1 MTPTATHVVLGAGP
15 VGSTIAR
22 QLAEAGEHVL
32 VVTRSGRELDIP
44 GVTFARADITDATA
58 VRAMTAAARV
68 VYFAAQPAYTN
79 WPKGFPPLVDGVLG
93 GLRGSG
99 ARLVVVDN
107 LYAYG
112 PTAGAPIHE
121 GLPAAATNRKGRARA
136 LVAAR
141 FLAADKAGDVQ
152 VGIARASDF
161 FGPAQVE
168 SLVGDRFFEPILAGK
183 GVQAIGDPDLPHSVS
198 YVPDFART
206 LIEIGRQDAAL
217 SQVWHVPSAPAV
229 SIRRLSELVAD
240 AAGRPAPKVSTMSMP
255 VLRIAGVFI
264 PTVRELIEMK
274 YEFDE
279 PYILDSSKAE
289 AGLGIHPTPLEV
301 SLATTVAWW
310 RRRLAS
316 AASRAAA

>member
-1 MTPTATHVVLGAGP
+1 MTLAASHVVLGAGP

-22 QLAEAGEHVL
+22 QLAEAGEPVV
-32 VVTRSGRELDIP
+32 VVTRSGRELEIP

-58 VRAMTAAARV
+58 VRAVTAAARV

-99 ARLVVVDN
+99 TRLVVVDN
-107 LYAYG
+107 LYSYG
-112 PTAGAPIHE
+112 PTDGAPIRE
-121 GLPAAATNRKGRARA
+121 DLPAAASNRKGRARA
-136 LVAAR
+136 LVAER
-141 FLAADKAGDVQ
+141 FMAADRAGDVR

-161 FGPAQVE
+161 FGPSEVE

-206 LIEIGRQDAAL
+206 LIEIGRQDGAL
-217 SQVWHVPSAPAV
+217 GQVWHVPSAPAV

-240 AAGRPAPKVSTMSMP
+240 AAGMPAPKVSTVP
-255 VLRIAGVFI
+255 LLVLRLAGVFI

-279 PYILDSSKAE
+279 PYVLDSSKAE
-289 AGLGIHPTPLEV
+289 AALGVHATPLEV
-301 SLATTVAWW
+301 SLATTVTWW
-310 RRRLAS
+310 RKRLAS
-316 AASRAAA
+316 TTSRAAA